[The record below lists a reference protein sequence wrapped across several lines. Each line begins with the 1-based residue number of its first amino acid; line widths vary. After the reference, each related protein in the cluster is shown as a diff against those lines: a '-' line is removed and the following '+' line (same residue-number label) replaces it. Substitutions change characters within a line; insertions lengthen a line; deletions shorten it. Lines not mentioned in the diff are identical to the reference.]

1 MVATWAGAVC
11 AALYWVLMVTGALP
25 RVLAVGAAATLLAV
39 ILPAVAGASVVA
51 GGPRGLTAP
60 RLGAAAVA
68 AFAAGTIWN
77 AAEVMLTGSLPVP
90 SPGDLGFVLFDLLLL
105 GALVVHLHD
114 HLGELR
120 STARIDLTNSLLAV
134 LAVLSVPLGPVLH
147 RAVDSSLPIG
157 IVMALLYPVMEL
169 LLATVLLAV
178 VVALGVRVVA
188 GWGWLVAGLLALV
201 ASDVTFALGQLDL
214 DSLAGT
220 AIELG
225 WLLGLA
231 FVTMWVVRL
240 PTAPVGARPAPAL
253 RERPEYSE
261 AVASSTAASATVAGL
276 AVLVAG
282 TRIHLSTATLVLAG
296 LTIVAFG
303 VRAQLAFRH
312 LRRSAVLLRLVHTD
326 DLTDLPNRRA
336 LYAYAQRRL
345 GQDVARCALLLMDL
359 DRFKE
364 VNDSLGHHMGDR
376 LLIEV
381 GARLRESLPDG
392 AMLARLGGDEFAI
405 MMSADGAGPA
415 VDLAHRVRAALGE
428 PFDLNGT
435 AVDVTMSIG
444 ISLFPDHGDDL
455 PSLLRRADIAMYRA
469 KDTSAL
475 VHVFAPEVDAA
486 GTERLGR
493 VQEVRAALAR
503 GEFVLHYQP
512 KLDLCTG
519 LVDGVEALVRWQH
532 PVDGLKPPA
541 AFLELVEDA
550 GLMSQ
555 LTETVLAQALD
566 QVVSWHHDG
575 VELTVAVNLS
585 ASSLIDVQM
594 PQRVQSML
602 GARGLRPDRLLLEI
616 TEDLLMADRTQACA
630 ILAELQDGGVRIAI
644 DDFGTGYSSLAYLR
658 DLPIDELKID
668 RSFVMPMTAD
678 ERAVALVSAAVALAH
693 GLGLVVVAEGV
704 EDEATLSLLAE
715 LGCDLAQGYHIA
727 RPMPG
732 DQLPGWLRAHDFT
745 PGARVRAA
753 ARGHIDPLSRFH
765 RPAG

>member
-1 MVATWAGAVC
+1 
-11 AALYWVLMVTGALP
+11 
-25 RVLAVGAAATLLAV
+25 
-39 ILPAVAGASVVA
+39 
-51 GGPRGLTAP
+51 
-60 RLGAAAVA
+60 
-68 AFAAGTIWN
+68 
-77 AAEVMLTGSLPVP
+77 
-90 SPGDLGFVLFDLLLL
+90 
-105 GALVVHLHD
+105 
-114 HLGELR
+114 
-120 STARIDLTNSLLAV
+120 
-134 LAVLSVPLGPVLH
+134 GPVLH
-147 RAVDSSLPIG
+147 RALDGALPFG
-157 IVMALLYPVMEL
+157 LVMALLYPVIDL
-169 LLATVLLAV
+169 LLATVLIAV
-178 VVALGVRVVA
+178 VMALGVRSVA
-188 GWGWLVAGLLALV
+188 GWGWLVAGMLV
-201 ASDVTFALGQLDL
+201 LVTTDVAFALGHMDL

-220 AIELG
+220 ILQVG
-225 WLLGLA
+225 WLVGLA
-231 FVTMWVVRL
+231 LVTMWVVRL
-240 PTAPVGARPAPAL
+240 PAVPDGAHPAPAL

-261 AVASSTAASATVAGL
+261 TVASSTAASATVAGL

-282 TRIHLSTATLVLAG
+282 TRVHLSTATLVLAG

-336 LYAYAQRRL
+336 LHAHAQRRL
-345 GQDVARCALLLMDL
+345 GRDVAGCALLLMDL

-381 GARLRESLPDG
+381 GARLSAALPGG

-405 MMSADGAGPA
+405 LMSADGARPA
-415 VDLAHRVRAALGE
+415 VDLAYRVRGVLAE
-428 PFDLNGT
+428 PFDLDGM
-435 AVDVTMSIG
+435 AVEVTMSIG
-444 ISLFPDHGDDL
+444 ISLFPEHGDDL
-455 PSLLRRADIAMYRA
+455 SSLLRRADIAMYKA
-469 KDTSAL
+469 KGSSAL
-475 VHVFAPEVDAA
+475 VHVYTPEIDAA
-486 GTERLGR
+486 GSERLGR
-493 VQEVRAALAR
+493 VQEVRVALTR

-512 KLDLCTG
+512 KLDLHTG
-519 LVDGVEALVRWQH
+519 RVDGVEALVRWQH
-532 PVDGLKPPA
+532 PVAGLQPPA
-541 AFLELVEDA
+541 AFLELIEDA

-566 QVVSWHHDG
+566 QVVSWHLDG
-575 VELTVAVNLS
+575 VDLTVAVNLS

-594 PQRVQSML
+594 PQRVRSML
-602 GARGLRPDRLLLEI
+602 AARGLRPDRLLLEI
-616 TEDLLMADRTQACA
+616 TEDLLMADRTQACG
-630 ILAELQDGGVRIAI
+630 ILAELQDGGVRIAV